1 MKKIA
6 LFFILSLAVLFSSCG
21 RSSARKL
28 EAFSPEAFAMN
39 APDGW
44 EVTAT
49 LRVKGFDED
58 IQDKTHTVKL
68 AYSIDLVTPQGKTLN
83 SFTADTIDED
93 QQEEFTDLPVEA
105 QMEFDST
112 FTTGRYK
119 VIFNIKDLLSGREVK
134 ADKEFDLT
142 K

>member
-6 LFFILSLAVLFSSCG
+6 LFFILSLAALSSCG
-21 RSSARKL
+21 RNSGRKF

-44 EVTAT
+44 EITANV
-49 LRVKGFDED
+49 RVRGFDED
-58 IQDKTHTVKL
+58 VQGKTHKAKL
-68 AYSIDLVTPQGKTLN
+68 AYSIDLVTPSGKTLN
-83 SFTADTIDED
+83 SFTADTVDED

-105 QMEFDST
+105 QLELDST
-112 FTTGRYK
+112 FTTGKYTVK
-119 VIFNIKDLLSGREVK
+119 FNVKDLLSGREIHTE
-134 ADKEFDLT
+134 KEFELT

>member
-6 LFFILSLAVLFSSCG
+6 LFFILSLAAFSSCG
-21 RSSARKL
+21 KNTGGKL
-28 EAFSPEAFAMN
+28 EAFSPEAIAMN
-39 APDGW
+39 APEGW

-49 LRVKGFDED
+49 VRVKGFGEE
-58 IQDKTHTVKL
+58 IQDKTHKAKL
-68 AYSIDLVTPQGKTLN
+68 AYSVDLVTPQGKTLN
-83 SFTADTIDED
+83 SFVEDTTKYD
-93 QQEEFTDLPVEA
+93 QQEEFIDLPVEA
-105 QMEFDST
+105 QMELDST

-119 VIFNIKDLLSGREVK
+119 VIFHVKDLLSGREVN